1 MGDSRSDR
9 RHDVIDSTWAFKL
22 KRYPDGLIK
31 KFKARFCARGDQ
43 QIEGIDFF
51 ETYAPVVQWTTV
63 RLMLILEILLDLK
76 SKQGDVTAAFLH
88 AELEEGEEVYVAM
101 PQGFK
106 KAGKVL
112 KLRRTL
118 YGLRQSPRAFW
129 KYMVEK
135 MEICG
140 IT

>member
-1 MGDSRSDR
+1 MT
-9 RHDVIDSTWAFKL
+9 I
-22 KRYPDGLIK
+22 
-31 KFKARFCARGDQ
+31 
-43 QIEGIDFF
+43 
-51 ETYAPVVQWTTV
+51 V
-63 RLMLILEILLDLK
+63 RLMLNLETLLDLK

-106 KAGKVL
+106 KPGKVL

-140 IT
+140 TIHVPSLSLLGEPSTWDDAWFEREC